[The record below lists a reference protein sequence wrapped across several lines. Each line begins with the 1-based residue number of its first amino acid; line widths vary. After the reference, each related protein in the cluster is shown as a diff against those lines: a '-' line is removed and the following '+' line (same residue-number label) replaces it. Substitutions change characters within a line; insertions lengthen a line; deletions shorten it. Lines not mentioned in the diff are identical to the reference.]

1 MHKTYNDTSRND
13 KLLWAFAVD
22 AARPVRTKLSRA
34 KRQTTPQRNLHR
46 YYITACSPRLK
57 AVGVKQG
64 MAFKD
69 AKALAPGMHVIV
81 TNR

>member
-1 MHKTYNDTSRND
+1 MNTDH

-22 AARPVRTKLSRA
+22 AARPVRAKMSRA
-34 KRQTTPQRNLHR
+34 RRQTTPKRNLHR
-46 YYITACSPRLK
+46 YYITACSPQLK
-57 AVGVKQG
+57 AVGVRRG

-69 AKALAPGMHVIV
+69 AKALAPDMHVIV